1 MGGYVVYVDQV
12 LLGNLVMNYVI
23 LWAAGRLGGVR
34 ISFPRLLLAAGI
46 GGIYSLLAFLP
57 GLDQLFS
64 LPVKLL
70 FSLIMVLTAFVPSP
84 WRVLASCLGFFYL
97 ASFSLGGMV
106 LGFTYL
112 LHTNAS
118 LVNEA
123 EKIPAVISQH
133 FWSGCLLALFFFW
146 AVYAAGSW
154 LLRKRGSQQRFQVPL
169 NICFSG
175 RRVKVE
181 ALVDTGNSLTDPL
194 TGEPVIVVEYDALR
208 EILPPAVNIFFEG
221 RDFDY
226 TSLLAAL
233 SGTPWA
239 ARFRIV
245 PFQSLGLEH
254 GLLIGLRPDEIEI
267 DQGKKKILA
276 DKVVVGIYRHQL
288 HTGSTYHALLHPALL
303 EVA

>member
-1 MGGYVVYVDQV
+1 VGGYVVYVDQV
-12 LLGNLVMNYVI
+12 FLGNLVMNYVV
-23 LWAAGRLGGVR
+23 LWAAGRLGRVR
-34 ISFPRLLLAAGI
+34 VSFLRLLLAAGI
-46 GGIYSLLAFLP
+46 GDIYSLLAFLP

-70 FSLIMVLTAFVPSP
+70 FSLIMVLTAFAPLP
-84 WRVLASCLGFFYL
+84 WRVLAGCLGGFYL

-123 EKIPAVISQH
+123 GKIPAVISRH
-133 FWSGCLLALFFFW
+133 FWSGCLLALLFFW
-146 AVYAAGSW
+146 TVYAVGGW

-169 NICFSG
+169 GICLSG
-175 RRVKVE
+175 RRVEVE

-194 TGEPVIVVEYDALR
+194 TGEPVIVVEYDVLK
-208 EILPPAVNIFFEG
+208 EILPPVVKSFFEG
-221 RDFDY
+221 QCFDY
-226 TSLLAAL
+226 TSLLVAL

-239 ARFRIV
+239 TRFRV
-245 PFQSLGLEH
+245 LPFQSLGLKH
-254 GLLIGLRPDEIEI
+254 GLLIGLRPDRVEI
-267 DQGKKKILA
+267 DQGEKKVLV
-276 DKVVVGIYRHQL
+276 DKVVVGIYRHRL

-303 EVA
+303 EAA